1 MPPEAVE
8 VFAADTRAPVTDA
21 ALVLSAVGID
31 NEVRRNDL
39 GWGLLV
45 DVRDQ
50 PHAHQQ
56 LQDYWQENHPTE
68 ESPITAELIDSGW
81 PGVIGYLA
89 VIWVVP
95 ALASFVQLDFHSLG
109 RLSAGAVVNGEW
121 WRTATALTLHADI
134 AHIAGNSLFGCV
146 FGLFVGR
153 YLGSGLGW
161 LLVLLCGIVA
171 NLANAYIQPAQF
183 GAIGASTA
191 TFAALGIVP
200 AFGWRRGFFR
210 GRGFK
215 RGFAPIFAAI
225 ALLAFTGFG
234 SENVDVLGHIFGF
247 IAGILMGLAVAN
259 INLSRISKADQ
270 QRAGGAAI
278 AIITTAWLFALG

>member
-1 MPPEAVE
+1 MSIQPVE
-8 VFAADTRAPVTDA
+8 VFAADTRAPVNDA

-31 NEVRRNDL
+31 NEIRRNDV

-45 DVRDQ
+45 DANDQ
-50 PHAHQQ
+50 PQAHQQ
-56 LQDYWQENHPTE
+56 LQDYWQENRPSGE
-68 ESPITAELIDSGW
+68 VPETAELIDSGW

-89 VIWVVP
+89 VIWAVP
-95 ALASFVQLDFHSLG
+95 ALASFVQLDFQGLG
-109 RLSAGAVVNGEW
+109 RLAAGAVVNGEW

-134 AHIAGNSLFGCV
+134 AHIAANSLFGCV

-161 LLVLLCGIVA
+161 LLVLLCGIFA
-171 NLANAYIQPAQF
+171 NLANAFVQPAQF

-215 RGFAPIFAAI
+215 RGFAPIFGAI
-225 ALLAFTGFG
+225 ALLAYTGFG
-234 SENVDVLGHIFGF
+234 SENVDAVGHIFGF
-247 IAGILMGLAVAN
+247 ISGIVMGLAVAK
-259 INLSRISKADQ
+259 INLARISKADQ
-270 QRAGGAAI
+270 QRAGIAAI